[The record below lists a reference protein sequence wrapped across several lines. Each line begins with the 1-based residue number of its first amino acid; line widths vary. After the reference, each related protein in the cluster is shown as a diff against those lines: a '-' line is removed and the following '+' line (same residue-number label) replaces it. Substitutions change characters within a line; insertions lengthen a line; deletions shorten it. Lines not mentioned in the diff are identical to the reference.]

1 MSNSV
6 NYKEKLKKELICIEK
21 ECSQDGWDGY
31 DAISISQEVIK
42 RTKDLIDNL
51 PDRDIC
57 RWFTGKT
64 KNFFIDIVTGIS
76 PDGTINIECCVFG
89 NIKFLLPIIF
99 EITESG
105 LIEVDDGNMLTFSN
119 IEKFNEYF
127 NLHID
132 KIFNFIKDN

>member
-1 MSNSV
+1 MFSQV
-6 NYKEKLKKELICIEK
+6 KYKDKLKEELICIEK
-21 ECSQDGWDGY
+21 ECNKDGWDGY
-31 DAISISQEVIK
+31 DAISIKQEVIK

-51 PDRDIC
+51 PEREIC
-57 RWFTGKT
+57 GWFAGKT
-64 KNFFIDIVTGIS
+64 KDFFIDIVTGIL
-76 PDGTINIECCVFG
+76 PDGTIIIELCIVE
-89 NIKFLLPIIF
+89 NNKFLLPIFF

-105 LIEVDDGNMLTFSN
+105 LIEVDDGNMLIFSN